1 METRKRRLKRR
12 YNQCLFRRKQLLKK
26 TLLGVL
32 STVLVFWLTTALYS
46 WFKDRSNR
54 QDSAKQ
60 GEQGKSDALP
70 TYYFDGLVVDE
81 ATKSLLS
88 GAEVKLM
95 IGEITTSDKTD
106 SEGKY
111 LFSVPKAGH
120 QIAAIFVASAAGYR
134 AYTKNLKS
142 DPSGV
147 LESVPTVFLQ
157 AESQPSPSS
166 PSPSTAPVVRM
177 TGKWTEA
184 TRYTPRAL
192 PTAARIAVQAVKP

>member
-1 METRKRRLKRR
+1 M
-12 YNQCLFRRKQLLKK
+12 KK

-60 GEQGKSDALP
+60 GESDALP

-88 GAEVKLM
+88 GAEVKLT
-95 IGEITTSDKTD
+95 IGETTTSDKTD

-157 AESQPSPSS
+157 AESQPSP
-166 PSPSTAPVVRM
+166 PSPNPSAAPVVRM

-192 PTAARIAVQAVKP
+192 PTAARIAVQAVRP

>member
-1 METRKRRLKRR
+1 M
-12 YNQCLFRRKQLLKK
+12 KK

-88 GAEVKLM
+88 GAEVKLT
-95 IGEITTSDKTD
+95 IGETTTSDKTD

-147 LESVPTVFLQ
+147 LESVPPVFLQ
-157 AESQPSPSS
+157 AESQPSPPS
-166 PSPSTAPVVRM
+166 PSHSTAPVVTM

-192 PTAARIAVQAVKP
+192 PTAARIAVEAVRP

>member
-1 METRKRRLKRR
+1 M
-12 YNQCLFRRKQLLKK
+12 KK

-46 WFKDRSNR
+46 WFRDRSNR
-54 QDSAKQ
+54 QNSAKQ
-60 GEQGKSDALP
+60 GEQDKQGKSDVLP

-95 IGEITTSDKTD
+95 IGETTTSDKTD

-157 AESQPSPSS
+157 AESQPSPPS
-166 PSPSTAPVVRM
+166 PSPSAAPVVRM

-192 PTAARIAVQAVKP
+192 PTAARIAVEAVRP